1 MTADPRVF
9 QLGTWSRGSSAG
21 GVVYDAVII
30 TVPFAVQRSAKLSGS
45 MVSVVSL
52 RSAKLSGSMVPVR
65 KSTTPAQKM
74 SLCLRL
80 QRA

>member
-1 MTADPRVF
+1 VF
-9 QLGTWSRGSSAG
+9 FNPEPGAVGSSAD

-65 KSTTPAQKM
+65 RSTTPAQKM

>member
-9 QLGTWSRGSSAG
+9 DPVPGVVESSPC

-45 MVSVVSL
+45 MVSVVS
-52 RSAKLSGSMVPVR
+52 SGQPS
-65 KSTTPAQKM
+65 
-74 SLCLRL
+74 CLV
-80 QRA
+80 Q